1 MIPAMNRQQRRMMEK
16 QQARVRA
23 GRRVERAKRAPML
36 VATDLVLRPLEAII
50 DQINRDGTVHTDAQ
64 GFPDF
69 RAGDGKWYEAA
80 GAIEGVIWHFEMW
93 CTRHNRTLPLE
104 PLRELHIAL
113 KYLVPIREE
122 TMAGLATTMPAL
134 RRAMAT
140 ADPDDQT
147 DLLLQTQI
155 RAELDA
161 ARATGA

>member
-1 MIPAMNRQQRRMMEK
+1 M
-16 QQARVRA
+16 
-23 GRRVERAKRAPML
+23 
-36 VATDLVLRPLEAII
+36 
-50 DQINRDGTVHTDAQ
+50 
-64 GFPDF
+64 
-69 RAGDGKWYEAA
+69 
-80 GAIEGVIWHFEMW
+80 
-93 CTRHNRTLPLE
+93 LPLD

-113 KYLVPIREE
+113 KYLVPIRAE